1 MNILIIGDSHAKCRL
16 PNGNDSDIIAE
27 TLDVPDKYRLARSG
41 STARQWVD
49 RTNDWLEQA
58 IELVKWDKVDAVFVS
73 LGGND
78 LFRDYADGTL
88 TTEEGLRIMQ
98 DISVV
103 ISSIPHH
110 KVIAL
115 VYGDPYKGLDPRSIG
130 AVIGIELAFRIITA
144 GMPNVTLISESKILC
159 SDDWCGTDIHPN
171 ESGYV
176 KIAEAIREEMHKWK
190 S

>member
-1 MNILIIGDSHAKCRL
+1 MNILILGDSHAKARL
-16 PNGNDSDIIAE
+16 PNGYDSDIIAD
-27 TLDVPDKYRLARSG
+27 TLDVPNTYRLARSG
-41 STARQWVD
+41 STARQWAD
-49 RTNDWLEQA
+49 RTNDWLEKA
-58 IELVKWDKVDAVFVS
+58 VALCKWGKIDAVFVS

-98 DISVV
+98 DINAV
-103 ISSIPHH
+103 ISAIPHH
-110 KVIAL
+110 KVMVL

-176 KIAEAIREEMHKWK
+176 KIAQAIQKEVEE
-190 S
+190 